1 MCADMKRGALMQVG
15 GGGGGVPGPKSSR
28 ASRVAL
34 AVKNPRASAGDE
46 GDEGSIPGSG
56 RSPGGGHGSPL
67 QYSCLGNPVDSG
79 AWRATV
85 QGVTK
90 SQKVGCDWA
99 HTHKSPKGTGCGGGY
114 SLSCSHQR
122 SCVRTFSPPG
132 LPHLFLS
139 LLCLVSTLASAFK
152 PCGLVPSSMK
162 TSLTSLTKW
171 LYYYFLI
178 SCAFMCS
185 L

>member
-1 MCADMKRGALMQVG
+1 MASADIAVKWACGIMCADMKRGALMQVG

-90 SQKVGCDWA
+90 SQKVGCD
-99 HTHKSPKGTGCGGGY
+99 
-114 SLSCSHQR
+114 
-122 SCVRTFSPPG
+122 
-132 LPHLFLS
+132 
-139 LLCLVSTLASAFK
+139 
-152 PCGLVPSSMK
+152 
-162 TSLTSLTKW
+162 
-171 LYYYFLI
+171 
-178 SCAFMCS
+178 
-185 L
+185 